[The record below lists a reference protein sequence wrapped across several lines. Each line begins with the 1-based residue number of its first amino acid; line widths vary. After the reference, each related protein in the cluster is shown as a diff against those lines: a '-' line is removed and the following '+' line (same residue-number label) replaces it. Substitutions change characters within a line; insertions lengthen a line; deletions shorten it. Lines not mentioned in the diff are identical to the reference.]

1 MENIKCKLIS
11 ESDNEKWYEYFALSQ
26 EISKKHYPAGY
37 DAGKTIE
44 KFREQI
50 RKNSVN
56 LSFLKTFLV
65 FENDVPAAWFD
76 LSKVESDL
84 YFGFDVLADVVP
96 KGILNNLYTGIY
108 EELAVNDYGYAVNY
122 VFREPL
128 IKAFKDS
135 GASINE
141 ETLISRLEKKDMNES
156 FYKEIATN
164 DKLNKWRLEFYT
176 DIPAEQ
182 VDKFEALSQSAI
194 NDIASLDPN
203 KAKMYPF
210 TYEGWK
216 KNIENFGSFVTVC
229 LLYDNEDNIAGLTWV
244 LSYPNGLNTVQHN
257 GGLTAVAPNYR
268 GLGIARYLK
277 ANLYLKLLN
286 ENKDFK
292 YVTTDTMPWNKY
304 MFRINEEF
312 GFKPHRKGCSFKLPI
327 DFLKTYLNK

>member
-1 MENIKCKLIS
+1 MENIRCKLIS
-11 ESDNEKWYEYFALSQ
+11 ETDNEMWNKYFILCQ

-37 DAGKTIE
+37 DSGKTIE

-56 LSFLKTFLV
+56 LSFHKDFLV
-65 FENDVPAAWFD
+65 FENERPAAWFS
-76 LSKVESDL
+76 LSKVENDL
-84 YFGFDVLADVVP
+84 YFGFDVLADEVP
-96 KGILNNLYTGIY
+96 KGILNNLYAGIY
-108 EELAVNDYGYAVNY
+108 EELAGNDYGYAVNY

-135 GASINE
+135 GAFINE
-141 ETLISRLEKKDMNES
+141 EILISRLEKKDMNES
-156 FYKEIATN
+156 FYKEIAAN
-164 DKLNKWRLEFYT
+164 DKLNKCRLEFYT
-176 DIPAEQ
+176 DIPAEHIE
-182 VDKFEALSQSAI
+182 KFEALSQSAI
-194 NDIASLDPN
+194 NDIASLNPN

-216 KNIENFGSFVTVC
+216 KNIKNFGSIVTVC
-229 LLYDNEDNIAGLTWV
+229 LLFDNEDNIAGLTWV
-244 LSYPNGLNTVQHN
+244 ISYPNGLNTIQHN
-257 GGLTAVAPNYR
+257 GGLTAVSQKYR

-292 YVTTDTMPWNKY
+292 YVTTDTMPWNTF

-312 GFKPHRKGCSFKLPI
+312 GFKPHKRGCSFKLTKEL
-327 DFLKTYLNK
+327 LKNYLNT